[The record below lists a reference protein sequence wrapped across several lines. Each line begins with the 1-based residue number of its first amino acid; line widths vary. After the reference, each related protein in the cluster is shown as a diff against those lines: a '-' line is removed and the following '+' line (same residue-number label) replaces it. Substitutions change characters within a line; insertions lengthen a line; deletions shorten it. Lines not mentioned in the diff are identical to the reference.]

1 MFAHPVAIYRTSTQ
15 NQYGLFW
22 QNSIKIKSNNARQGK
37 KKEEEANRQDTKETK
52 TPPASNEECSCR
64 CCTLVDSRLWSWWSG
79 SLTKLDAVQS
89 TNGQLMDKVM
99 VG

>member
-1 MFAHPVAIYRTSTQ
+1 MASS
-15 NQYGLFW
+15 G
-22 QNSIKIKSNNARQGK
+22 KIQLKSNQTMQGKARQGK
-37 KKEEEANRQDTKETK
+37 KKEKANRQNTKETK
-52 TPPASNEECSCR
+52 TPPLSNEICSCR